1 MSTRSILEA
10 IQGSALADWMR
21 YSGAAPVIESTH
33 VVAAVL
39 LFGTVLV
46 VDLRLLGLADSRFAF
61 ARISH
66 ETLPLTWIAFG
77 VSVITGVLMFSASA
91 QTYFDNTAFQ
101 LKALALCGAGLNM
114 ALFQLV
120 TARRITAWDQCVPA
134 PRAVRV
140 AGSSPCCSGRPWFC
154 WDAGSGSPRVTT
166 SRFLLAW
173 SSGSPSAP
181 SNTRPQEQS

>member
-1 MSTRSILEA
+1 MSTRSILES

-46 VDLRLLGLADSRFAF
+46 VDLRLLGLADSRLPFT
-61 ARISH
+61 RISH
-66 ETLPLTWIAFG
+66 ETLSLTWIAF
-77 VSVITGVLMFSASA
+77 VISVITGALMFTASA

-101 LKALALCGAGLNM
+101 LKVLALCGAGLNM

-120 TARRITAWDQCVPA
+120 TARRIAAWNQGA
-134 PRAVRV
+134 PTSRAARV
-140 AGSSPCCSGRPWFC
+140 AGLLSVLLWASVVLLGRWIGFTKGYDFTIPPGVELGFPI
-154 WDAGSGSPRVTT
+154 GP
-166 SRFLLAW
+166 
-173 SSGSPSAP
+173 
-181 SNTRPQEQS
+181 E